1 VPLRKRHFEKRG
13 LSVDS
18 KVFKGMK
25 RDFLSV
31 SALSKLENEKIVK
44 HLVDSVKDICTEGFA
59 TKR

>member
-1 VPLRKRHFEKRG
+1 VPLRKGYLEKRG

-18 KVFKGMK
+18 KVFKSMK

-31 SALSKLENEKIVK
+31 SALSKLENEKKVK